1 MRKMRLRFMH
11 TIFIVK
17 LMLYGLFATKTFSST
32 RKFKELFHETITAKI
47 FIATKMYTRDALE
60 TDVLFGTTFSATNNF
75 VSRGKGKALET
86 RKQKEF
92 ANGVAR
98 KLKLMTRM
106 LYKTNLSEIREIFP
120 GQKLGKFSLGSAV

>member
-1 MRKMRLRFMH
+1 
-11 TIFIVK
+11 
-17 LMLYGLFATKTFSST
+17 
-32 RKFKELFHETITAKI
+32 
-47 FIATKMYTRDALE
+47 MYTRDALE
-60 TDVLFGTTFSATNNF
+60 TDVLFGTTFSATNNL

-92 ANGVAR
+92 ANSVAR
-98 KLKLMTRM
+98 KLMTRM

>member
-1 MRKMRLRFMH
+1 
-11 TIFIVK
+11 
-17 LMLYGLFATKTFSST
+17 
-32 RKFKELFHETITAKI
+32 
-47 FIATKMYTRDALE
+47 MYTRDALE
-60 TDVLFGTTFSATNNF
+60 TDVLFGTTFSATNNL

-98 KLKLMTRM
+98 KLKLMTHM

>member
-1 MRKMRLRFMH
+1 
-11 TIFIVK
+11 
-17 LMLYGLFATKTFSST
+17 
-32 RKFKELFHETITAKI
+32 
-47 FIATKMYTRDALE
+47 MYTRDALE